1 MRGVSTMARK
11 ITVSVD
17 HDVCVGNAMC
27 VTIATKAFE
36 LNDERQSAPAKPDD
50 DTEELIL
57 EAAENCP
64 VAAITV
70 TDADTGEQLFP

>member
-1 MRGVSTMARK
+1 MARK
-11 ITVSVD
+11 IQVSAD
-17 HDVCVGNAMC
+17 HDICVGNAMC
-27 VTIATKAFE
+27 ITIATKAFK
-36 LNDERQSAPAKPDD
+36 LNDERQAVSADPDG

-70 TDADTGEQLFP
+70 VDADTGEQLFP

>member
-1 MRGVSTMARK
+1 MARK
-11 ITVSVD
+11 IQVSVD
-17 HDVCVGNAMC
+17 HDICVGNAMC
-27 VTIATKAFE
+27 ITIATKAFK
-36 LNDERQSAPAKPDD
+36 LNDERQAVPADPDG

-70 TDADTGEQLFP
+70 KDADTGETLFP

>member
-1 MRGVSTMARK
+1 
-11 ITVSVD
+11 
-17 HDVCVGNAMC
+17 MC
-27 VTIATKAFE
+27 ITIATKAFE
-36 LNDERQSAPAKPDD
+36 LNDERQAVGANPDG

-70 TDADTGEQLFP
+70 TDADSGEQLFP

>member
-1 MRGVSTMARK
+1 MARK
-11 ITVSVD
+11 IAVSVD
-17 HDVCVGNAMC
+17 HDICVGNAMC
-27 VTIATKAFE
+27 ITIATKAFE
-36 LNDERQSAPAKPDD
+36 LNDERQAVGANPDG

-70 TDADTGEQLFP
+70 IDADTGEQLFP

>member
-1 MRGVSTMARK
+1 MISSSPTSSASTE
-11 ITVSVD
+11 
-17 HDVCVGNAMC
+17 
-27 VTIATKAFE
+27 FE
-36 LNDERQSAPAKPDD
+36 LNEERQAQPANPDG
-50 DTEELIL
+50 DTEELII

>member
-1 MRGVSTMARK
+1 MARK
-11 ITVSVD
+11 ISVSVD
-17 HDVCVGNAMC
+17 HDICVGNAMC
-27 VTIATKAFE
+27 VTIATKAFA
-36 LNDERQSAPAKPDD
+36 LNEERQSIPADPDS

-70 TDADTGEQLFP
+70 TDADSGEQLFP